1 MEKYTLDQAK
11 MIFSGASMLM
21 KNFIIGYIK
30 VGDRFEPAVSESET
44 FMPLSSFGISNVH
57 ISDKFIPFPDGKN
70 LTQMLSSPLEY
81 HEWCKE
87 NLK

>member
-1 MEKYTLDQAK
+1 MKKFNLDQAK
-11 MIFSGASMLM
+11 EIFSGASMLM
-21 KNFIIGYIK
+21 QNFIIGYIK

-44 FMPLSSFGISNVH
+44 FMPLSSFGISNVY

-70 LTQMLSSPLEY
+70 LTQMLRSPLEY